1 MLGEPEVAQSV
12 AREVSRLRIY
22 LRSIVTIF
30 LPVLFVMSGVL
41 YLLNDA
47 REEQVLERIRTAET
61 LRVQQIQGQIEHE
74 LHDHVNELH
83 MLVADTQLLDVPTKQ
98 HDPAYHLL
106 SSLYIDVARYH
117 PEYLQVRLLRNDG
130 QEVIRVRR
138 DENFLFVVP
147 PWELQNA
154 SEQHF
159 FAAATQL
166 KRAQVYVSP
175 LELQTKEGE
184 IVVPHTPLIQL
195 ASPVYAQGNHQVGLV
210 VIDLHGDALL
220 HHLDNTMMPGM
231 VGELMLVD
239 DDGYWL
245 QSSNSQ
251 DEWGHLLN
259 TMRTFA
265 MRYPTVWK
273 TISGQAEGTVATNSG
288 EFFYD
293 RIQPLPVEVR
303 TTLNHDAVPNLVM
316 GDREAWH
323 IISIVSPSQ
332 LDALLWPVRERTLQ
346 FWTLLTVA
354 ALAVVVVLAELR
366 VRTALAECGLR
377 RAKEVAETANR
388 AKSLFL
394 ANMSHE
400 IRTPMNAIIGMT
412 SLLYDSQLNDAQ
424 REYVSTIRNSGD
436 ALLTLINDI
445 LDYSKIESGKMELE
459 LYPFD
464 LTQSVEEALELF
476 APKAAEKGIELGVTY
491 ALGTPERIVGDAT
504 RLRQILVNLLGNAIK
519 FTPAGEVIVHV
530 ASQLLSDGYLLH
542 FSVADTGLGIAADR
556 LDDLFHSFTQ
566 ADVSTARR
574 FGGTGLGLAI
584 SKRLSEA
591 MGGSIWAESEV
602 GKGSTFHFTIQVA
615 ADATAVEKLDTR
627 GLASKRLLIVD
638 DNASSRQILSEQ
650 TQRIGMI
657 PVAVET
663 AATALVLLEKID
675 LTFDLAI
682 LDMHMPEMDGLELA
696 KIIRERAL
704 APEMRLIMLTSVAT
718 PEVQHET
725 AKLDFAAYLTK
736 PVKQQALH
744 EALVR
749 IFTAHSVAIPK
760 ESEPS
765 PFATLPRINPSLRLL
780 LAEDNLVNQKVAQ
793 HMLQRLGC
801 HTDVVANGM
810 EALDALERQAYDVVL
825 MDVQMPEMNGIEAT
839 RRIRATLPNERQP
852 IIVAMTAGVMPEE
865 RAACESAGMEL
876 FLSKPVSVDD
886 LVEALRQAEAMR
898 LREFRP
904 TAPTHPII
912 ASGNPAPFAV

>member
-1 MLGEPEVAQSV
+1 MLGEPVVAQSV
-12 AREVSRLRIY
+12 VGEVSRPRIY
-22 LRSIVTIF
+22 LRSIITLF
-30 LPVLFVMSGVL
+30 LPALFVISGVL

-47 REEQVLERIRTAET
+47 REQQVLERIRIGET
-61 LRVQQIQGQIEHE
+61 LRVQQIQNQIEHE
-74 LHDHVNELH
+74 LNDHINQLH
-83 MLVADTQLLDVPTKQ
+83 MLVADTQLLDVPTEQQK
-98 HDPAYHLL
+98 AGYHLL

-117 PEYLQVRLLRNDG
+117 SEYAELRLLRNDG
-130 QEVIRVRR
+130 QEAIRVRR

-147 PWELQNA
+147 PWELQDT

-166 KRAQVYVSP
+166 KRGQVYVSRM
-175 LELQTKEGE
+175 ELQIKAGE
-184 IVVPHTPLIQL
+184 VMVPYTPLIQL
-195 ASPVYAQGNHQVGLV
+195 AAPVYSRSNSQVGMV

-220 HHLDNTMMPGM
+220 RHLDNAPMPEM

-239 DDGYWL
+239 DEGYWL
-245 QSSNSQ
+245 QSTNRQ
-251 DEWGHLLN
+251 DEWGHILD

-265 MRYPTVWK
+265 IRYPNVWK
-273 TISGQAEGTVATNSG
+273 TISRQPEGALVTNKG

-293 RIQPLPVEVR
+293 KIHPLPVEVR

-316 GDREAWH
+316 GSQEAWH
-323 IISIVSPSQ
+323 IISIVSPGK
-332 LDALLWPVRERTLQ
+332 LDAALWPTRERNLQ
-346 FWTLLTVA
+346 LWSLLTAV
-354 ALAVVVVLAELR
+354 ALAVVLVLAELR

-412 SLLYDSQLNDAQ
+412 SLLYDSQLTNTQ

-436 ALLTLINDI
+436 ALLTVINDI

-464 LTQSVEEALELF
+464 LAQSVDEALGLF
-476 APKAAEKGIELGVTY
+476 APKAAEKGIELGATY
-491 ALGTPERIVGDAT
+491 ALGTPDRIVGDAT

-519 FTPAGEVIVHV
+519 FTPAGEIIVRV
-530 ASQLLSDGYLLH
+530 ESQLLTHGYLLH
-542 FSVADTGLGIAADR
+542 FTVADTGMGIPADR
-556 LDDLFHSFTQ
+556 LEDLFHSFTQ

-591 MGGSIWAESEV
+591 MGGSIWVESEA
-602 GKGSTFHFTIQVA
+602 GKGSTFHFTIEVA
-615 ADATAVEKLDTR
+615 ADTTVVEKLDTR
-627 GLASKRLLIVD
+627 ALASKRILIVD
-638 DNASSRQILSEQ
+638 DNAASRRILSEQ

-663 AATALVLLEKID
+663 AAAALVLLEKID
-675 LTFDLAI
+675 LTFDVAI

-696 KIIRERAL
+696 TIIRQRAL
-704 APEMRLIMLTSVAT
+704 APEMRLIMLTSVDT
-718 PEVQHET
+718 IEVQQET
-725 AKLDFAAYLTK
+725 VKMGFAAYLTK
-736 PVKQQALH
+736 PVRQQALH

-749 IFTAHSVAIPK
+749 IFTVHAVAASKHNP
-760 ESEPS
+760 PS
-765 PFATLPRINPSLRLL
+765 PFAGLPRINPSLRLL
-780 LAEDNLVNQKVAQ
+780 LAEDNLVNQKVAL
-793 HMLQRLGC
+793 HMLRRLGYSA
-801 HTDVVANGM
+801 DVAANGV
-810 EALDALERQAYDVVL
+810 EALEALERQAYDVVL
-825 MDVQMPEMNGIEAT
+825 MDVQMPEMDGIAAT
-839 RRIRATLPNERQP
+839 RKIRATLPNERQP
-852 IIVAMTAGVMPEE
+852 VIIAMTAGVMPEE

-886 LVEALRQAEAMR
+886 LVDALRQAGAMYQR
-898 LREFRP
+898 NLRSVDAP
-904 TAPTHPII
+904 VVSAASSAPATAAI
-912 ASGNPAPFAV
+912 